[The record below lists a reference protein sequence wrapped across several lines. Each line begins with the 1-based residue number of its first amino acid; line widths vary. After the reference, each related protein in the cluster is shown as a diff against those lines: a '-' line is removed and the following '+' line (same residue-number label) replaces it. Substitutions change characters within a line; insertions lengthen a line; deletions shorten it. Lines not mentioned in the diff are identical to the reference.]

1 MDIKFR
7 TYLVLPQ
14 LKGYIHKIWSFESP
28 GPMPADDM
36 KLVVPNG
43 RLLMVMPFCNGL
55 VGTMNNKLH
64 LAKTNQ
70 IALVG
75 MSGNPTIVD
84 AESEGPVGI
93 AGVEFT
99 PAGAYRFFHFN
110 LKNIS
115 NQLQHLTNLQPSQA
129 HELEEK
135 LQEAQL
141 VADKIKILQR
151 FLLSLYQRTE
161 KDSLF
166 EYCIE
171 QMVCSVGGIRINEL
185 ERQTGYSSRWLNMKF
200 DNMLGMSPKNL
211 NSIIRF
217 QRHYQDMIANP
228 VSFFTQKNFFDHYHD
243 ESHFI
248 KNFKRYTGFAPSKI
262 IQMKNEFGKAFYQD

>member
-1 MDIKFR
+1 MDINFR
-7 TYLVLPQ
+7 TYQVLPL
-14 LKGYIHKIWSFESP
+14 LKGYIHKIWSFESAT
-28 GPMPADDM
+28 PMPADDM

-43 RLLMVMPFCNGL
+43 RLLMVIPFCNGL
-55 VGTMNNKLH
+55 TGKMNNELH

-70 IALVG
+70 VAVVG
-75 MSGNPTIVD
+75 LSGHPTIVD
-84 AESEGPVGI
+84 AENDGPVGI

-110 LKNIS
+110 LKHIS
-115 NQLQHLTNLQPSQA
+115 DQLQHLTNLLPSQA
-129 HELEEK
+129 RELEEQ
-135 LQEAQL
+135 LQEAQE
-141 VADKIKILQR
+141 VAEKIKILQR
-151 FLLSLYQRTE
+151 FLLSLYQRTQ

-171 QMVCSVGGIRINEL
+171 QMVRSAGDIRVNEL
-185 ERQTGYSSRWLNMKF
+185 EKQTGYSSRWLNMKF
-200 DNMLGMSPKNL
+200 DNLLGMSPKNL

-217 QRHYQDMIANP
+217 QRHYQAMITNP
-228 VSFFTQKNFFDHYHD
+228 VHFFNQKHFFDHYHD

-262 IQMKNEFGKAFYQD
+262 IRLKNEFGKAFYRD